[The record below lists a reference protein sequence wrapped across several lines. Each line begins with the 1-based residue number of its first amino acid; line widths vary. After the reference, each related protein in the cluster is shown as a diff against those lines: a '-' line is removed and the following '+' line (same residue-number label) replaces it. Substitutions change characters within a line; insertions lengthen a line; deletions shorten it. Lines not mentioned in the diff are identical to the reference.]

1 MHCWVV
7 VVDDDLLCLTNAK
20 DILTE
25 EGMRVCIMRSGQ
37 DLLKFMTKNTPD
49 LILLDVMMPQMDGF
63 QTYHALRKFEEDSGR
78 IKTPVIF
85 LTGSEDSEKENQG
98 LEIGASDFI
107 HKPFNKDILV
117 RRIYNSVK
125 NAKVIESLKDEAS
138 YDHLTGFLSR
148 AAGTSRIAEYC
159 ASKEGVMVILD
170 LDNFKLVNDLHG
182 HDMGDRVL
190 RTFADI
196 VRNNIRRGDVVTRVG
211 GDEFTAFFCNLSD
224 DNSIAAL
231 IHRLNEQLLAEVS
244 ELLGG
249 SLDIPLGISMGA
261 VLVPEYGRE
270 YEKLFAL
277 ADKALYQAKHN
288 GKRSYTLY
296 SHEVVSS
303 TAMENSLQQEM
314 NRVLQIVDERNERDG
329 AMMLS
334 IDQFSTIYRF
344 IKRYYVRFGGKVSSF
359 LFVLSGDDPESLKQA
374 TAQFGECLNRT
385 LGRSD
390 LIVQNKPNQF
400 FLLLPELS
408 EHDSAAVMSR
418 IMESWKKCPHDDSIH
433 IEKMIAPMAYNKKV
447 N

>member
-1 MHCWVV
+1 MNCWVV
-7 VVDDDLLCLTNAK
+7 VVDDDLLSLINAK
-20 DILTE
+20 DILSG
-25 EGMRVCIMRSGQ
+25 EGMRVSIMRSGQ

-49 LILLDVMMPQMDGF
+49 LVLLDVMMPDMDGF

-78 IKTPVIF
+78 QKTPVIF
-85 LTGSEDSEKENQG
+85 LTGSEDSEKENLG

-125 NAKVIESLKDEAS
+125 NAKVIETLKDEAS

-148 AAGTSRIAEYC
+148 AAGTRRIAEYC
-159 ASKEGVMVILD
+159 ASREGVMVILD

-190 RTFADI
+190 MTFADI
-196 VRNNIRRGDVVTRVG
+196 VRRNIRRGDVVTRVG

-224 DNSIAAL
+224 DNAIAAL
-231 IHRLNEQLLAEVS
+231 IHRLNEQLLAKVA

-261 VLVPEYGRE
+261 VLVPEYGRD
-270 YEKLFAL
+270 YEQLFSL

-296 SHEVVSS
+296 SHEFVSS

-314 NRVLQIVDERNERDG
+314 NRVLQIVDDRNEGDG

-344 IKRYYVRFGGKVSSF
+344 IKRYYARFGGKVSNF
-359 LFVLSGDDPESLKQA
+359 LFVLSGDEPEALEQE
-374 TAQFGECLNRT
+374 TAQFGECLKRT

-408 EHDSAAVMSR
+408 EHDSAIVMSR
-418 IMESWKKCPHDDSIH
+418 IMESWEKYPHDDSIH
-433 IEKMIAPMAYNKKV
+433 IEKMIAPMSYNKTV
-447 N
+447 T